1 MIRFLRRNQQL
12 FILLI
17 FIYALF
23 AVFSVY
29 FIKSFTAFSGKY
41 GVQPFLTGF
50 PKNFVA
56 SQNSYL
62 IVSVLVVLMVLT
74 IGFYLVRMEI
84 NYLIIPNRSQF
95 AALFYLSISSFGFK
109 DELFSGA
116 IMASVFLLLA
126 IDRVFSTLDNKNI
139 SYRFIDAGILLALGS
154 LFYINLLFL
163 FPFLWLSQLTL
174 RSNFRKELL
183 YSFIGLLL
191 PFIYIFSLR
200 FIFDKPV
207 HETII
212 GLQDSFTMH
221 KSPDRSLYFL
231 SAMGFYIVIIV
242 IASFFALQRF
252 GTTKIQ
258 VRKLYQLFLYLFINI
273 LIIYMIVPSAGY
285 ELFFIVSIPLSTL
298 LSIYFAECRSNL
310 LNTLILLLLIGIPL
324 ALNFI
329 R

>member
-1 MIRFLRRNQQL
+1 MIRFLRRNQQV
-12 FILLI
+12 FILFI
-17 FIYALF
+17 FIYALI
-23 AVFSVY
+23 AVFSIY
-29 FIKSFTAFSGKY
+29 FIKPFTDFSGNH
-41 GVQPFLTGF
+41 GVQSFLTGF
-50 PKNFVA
+50 PKNFIS

-62 IVSVLVVLMVLT
+62 IISALMVLMVLA

-109 DELFSGA
+109 EELFSGA

-126 IDRVFSTLDNKNI
+126 IDRVFSTLDNKNS
-139 SYRFIDAGILLALGS
+139 SYRYMDAGILLALGS

-191 PFIYIFSLR
+191 PFIYIFSAR

-207 HETII
+207 HEAIT
-212 GLQDSFTMH
+212 GLQDSFAVH
-221 KSPDRSLYFL
+221 KSPSRSLYFL
-231 SAMGFYIVIIV
+231 SAMGIYVVMIVT
-242 IASFFALQRF
+242 ASFFAVQRF
-252 GTTKIQ
+252 ATTKIQ

-273 LIIYMIVPSAGY
+273 LIIYLIVPSAGY
-285 ELFFIVSIPLSTL
+285 ELFFIISIPLSTL

-310 LNTLILLLLIGIPL
+310 VNTLIFLLLIGIPL

-329 R
+329 G